1 MTKLEVPL
9 KTLKVSKLQLKVFK
23 KLRIGQHYKI
33 KTPI

>member
-1 MTKLEVPL
+1 MNKLEVPL
-9 KTLKVSKLQLKVFK
+9 KTLKLSKLQSNVSK